1 MKIDPNSGFYSFT
14 KINLLLHSLI
24 DNLANFRA
32 RKWMSQTTR
41 SGGREYIL
49 HINQLSSI
57 LLACQV
63 FISNLKSKNYG
74 SSRYPASLGSRTTLP
89 IPKCLQGTK
98 TVISSGHPLQC
109 SASYLSTRLL
119 YFFPTYLGR
128 SRYNP
133 ILFSQM
139 SKPGDATF
147 LF

>member
-24 DNLANFRA
+24 ENLTNFRA
-32 RKWMSQTTR
+32 WKWMSQTTR
-41 SGGREYIL
+41 SGGRKYIL
-49 HINQLSSI
+49 YINQLSSI

-63 FISNLKSKNYG
+63 FISNFKSKNYR
-74 SSRYPASLGSRTTLP
+74 SSRHLASLGSWTPLP
-89 IPKCLQGTK
+89 IRRCLQGTK
-98 TVISSGHPLQC
+98 TVTPFANPLQC
-109 SASYLSTRLL
+109 SASYLSTRLH

-128 SRYNP
+128 SRYNH

-139 SKPGDATF
+139 SKLGDATF